1 MARFVRPLI
10 ALTTATLLGGCASS
24 FILNVD
30 QNLYGDGFDL
40 QDQQGSFIS
49 GEPGSD
55 SFGIMVPLVDVTDD
69 APNGLGLAVRVG
81 NRAEF
86 NTADHTPPERYQ
98 VVWQGARTAQ
108 SSATSRIIFRDDAG
122 HQAVRIEYQGNQLQP
137 VWASNGGPGPIS
149 LNPSIPHEVRVTLN
163 MTGATASADVRVTQN
178 GQVILDRPNLR
189 FIDGDFRSLDV
200 VEVRSQ
206 TDYFMK
212 NLVAVTLLND

>member
-108 SSATSRIIFRDDAG
+108 SSATSRIIFATMPVIRPCGSSTRATSCSPSG
-122 HQAVRIEYQGNQLQP
+122 PAAVAPAR
-137 VWASNGGPGPIS
+137 
-149 LNPSIPHEVRVTLN
+149 
-163 MTGATASADVRVTQN
+163 SA
-178 GQVILDRPNLR
+178 
-189 FIDGDFRSLDV
+189 
-200 VEVRSQ
+200 
-206 TDYFMK
+206 
-212 NLVAVTLLND
+212 